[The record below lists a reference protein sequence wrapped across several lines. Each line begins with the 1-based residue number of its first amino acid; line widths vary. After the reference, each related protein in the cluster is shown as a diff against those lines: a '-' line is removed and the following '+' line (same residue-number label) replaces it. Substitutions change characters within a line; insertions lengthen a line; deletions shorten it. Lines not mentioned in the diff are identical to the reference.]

1 MSASRTSA
9 VRKSSPSSAPAS
21 QKTARQRPKAV
32 AVDLAYAVP
41 PEPATGPLTAA
52 RPSQPRAQDFS
63 PSVYMAARP
72 YCLTR
77 PADAPH
83 TLPPAPADNLVRNA
97 QDLVVRLGQMP
108 IELAAP
114 ILAASMPALDT
125 AALLALVKAT
135 GEAHHA
141 VIAKRKRLD
150 WRVVKAIIRAGHE
163 IAVLALAENRDVIFD
178 EDDRTAISAHAERMI
193 MVRGAL
199 LGRPGFV
206 FTTAAT
212 KLNMED
218 GAGHANLR
226 LVKLA
231 RAGRHAIFIR
241 DAARRLHLTATGLAA
256 ALGATPD
263 VTLALLSCALGMDR
277 AVFNH
282 LLSLWH
288 AHHGQPHRDD
298 APHRPLL
305 MSIFA
310 LSADEALRKLSASI
324 AA

>member
-1 MSASRTSA
+1 MPASRTSTA
-9 VRKSSPSSAPAS
+9 RKSSPPPAP
-21 QKTARQRPKAV
+21 QKTVRQRPKAV
-32 AVDLAYAVP
+32 VVDVAYVVP
-41 PEPATGPLTAA
+41 PEPMSGPLTAPRPA
-52 RPSQPRAQDFS
+52 RPRSQDFS

-72 YCLTR
+72 YCQTR
-77 PADAPH
+77 LVNAPH
-83 TLPPAPADNLVRNA
+83 TLPAAPADNLVRSP

-114 ILAASMPALDT
+114 MLAASMPALDT

-141 VIAKRKRLD
+141 VIAKRKHLD

-163 IAVLALAENRDVIFD
+163 IAVLALAENRDVLFDD
-178 EDDRTAISAHAERMI
+178 EDRAAMSAHAGQMI

-199 LGRPGFV
+199 LGRPGFT
-206 FTTAAT
+206 FAT
-212 KLNMED
+212 VTPRLNLDD

-231 RAGRHAIFIR
+231 RAGRHAIFVR
-241 DAARRLHLTATGLAA
+241 DAAHRLDLAATGLAS
-256 ALGATPD
+256 ALGLMPD

-277 AVFNH
+277 AVFGH
-282 LLSLWH
+282 LLALWH
-288 AHHGQPHRDD
+288 THHGQPHRDD

-310 LSADEALRKLSASI
+310 LSPDEALRKLSAGI
-324 AA
+324 ATAS

>member
-1 MSASRTSA
+1 MPASRPSA
-9 VRKSSPSSAPAS
+9 VRKSSPPPAPAP
-21 QKTARQRPKAV
+21 QKTVRKRPKV
-32 AVDLAYAVP
+32 ELAYAVP
-41 PEPATGPLTAA
+41 AEPISGTLTAP
-52 RPSQPRAQDFS
+52 RPGVPRSWNFQPSAY
-63 PSVYMAARP
+63 VAARP
-72 YCLTR
+72 YCQTR
-77 PADAPH
+77 AADAPH
-83 TLPPAPADNLVRNA
+83 TFPPAPADNLVRTT

-114 ILAASMPALDT
+114 MLAAPLPALDT
-125 AALLALVKAT
+125 TALLALLKAT

-141 VIAKRKRLD
+141 VIAKRKNLD

-163 IAVLALAENRDVIFD
+163 IAILALAENRDVIFD
-178 EDDRTAISAHAERMI
+178 AEDRAMMNAHAEQMI

-206 FTTAAT
+206 FAT
-212 KLNMED
+212 GVRKLNIDD

-231 RAGRHAIFIR
+231 RAGRNAVFVR
-241 DAARRLHLTATGLAA
+241 DAARRLHLAAPGLAS

-277 AVFNH
+277 AVFAH
-282 LLSLWH
+282 LLALWH
-288 AHHGQPHRDD
+288 AQHGQPHRED

-310 LSADEALRKLSASI
+310 LSAEDALRKLSASLP
-324 AA
+324 AAA